1 MRIAANRFPPDRKD
15 LLSTSFGNTVQAFED
30 YSRAM
35 FDFESITGWSRLNTV
50 VPQQFRDLIS
60 ARRALTDFWVNVW
73 ALSTVV
79 LLESLVIIGINRGVT
94 AATVRSSVWVL

>member
-30 YSRAM
+30 YSRVM

-50 VPQQFRDLIS
+50 VPQQF
-60 ARRALTDFWVNVW
+60 
-73 ALSTVV
+73 
-79 LLESLVIIGINRGVT
+79 VT
-94 AATVRSSVWVL
+94 